1 MAPSQSLPLDP
12 KYGLTDELRLKIL
25 AEAEATSVR
34 EAAEKYRVSVRSVQI
49 WRKLI
54 NNPKR

>member
-1 MAPSQSLPLDP
+1 MTPSQSLPLDP

-34 EAAEKYRVSVRSVQI
+34 EAAEKYRVSVRSVQK
-49 WRKLI
+49 WRELI